1 MVAGTVGVAPV
12 AETTTLVL
20 GGGGFDTFVDTPEAP
35 TMADN
40 REISSREETRAFVR
54 RSFSFSRY
62 STLAWSCASHAFL
75 RCRHLRAAMKG
86 DEMRNQSDDKIGDYL
101 GDYVP
106 RNSFVSPPPS

>member
-1 MVAGTVGVAPV
+1 MVAGTVGAAPV